1 LTNRLKSC
9 VWFPNSSNFISRFLL
24 LGLAALVLTSSP
36 LLAAP
41 QQMAPGTGDYPASTV
56 GTAALDERPSQEEQN
71 EVFLTGGPI
80 VKWTARNLNIGVET
94 ASTIYQIA
102 NFLIIVLLV
111 GIPLGRVLP
120 KIFRKRSQ
128 TLGHNLQTARRATEE
143 ANARLRAVE
152 EKLAGLDDD
161 IKKLQAQVEQE
172 SLEDEKRVKASLA
185 EESAR
190 IVESA
195 EQELSVAVAQ
205 ARRNLRHLAADLA
218 VEQAAK
224 RMTLSPDADRALISE
239 FIGNVARNGSKPDGG
254 Q

>member
-1 LTNRLKSC
+1 
-9 VWFPNSSNFISRFLL
+9 
-24 LGLAALVLTSSP
+24 

-161 IKKLQAQVEQE
+161 IKKLQVQVEQE

>member
-1 LTNRLKSC
+1 
-9 VWFPNSSNFISRFLL
+9 
-24 LGLAALVLTSSP
+24 
-36 LLAAP
+36 
-41 QQMAPGTGDYPASTV
+41 MAPGTGDYPASTV

-94 ASTIYQIA
+94 ASTVYQIA

>member
-1 LTNRLKSC
+1 
-9 VWFPNSSNFISRFLL
+9 
-24 LGLAALVLTSSP
+24 
-36 LLAAP
+36 
-41 QQMAPGTGDYPASTV
+41 MAPGTGDYPASTV

-239 FIGNVARNGSKPDGG
+239 FIGNVGRNGSKPDGG

>member
-1 LTNRLKSC
+1 
-9 VWFPNSSNFISRFLL
+9 
-24 LGLAALVLTSSP
+24 
-36 LLAAP
+36 
-41 QQMAPGTGDYPASTV
+41 MAPGTGDYPASTV